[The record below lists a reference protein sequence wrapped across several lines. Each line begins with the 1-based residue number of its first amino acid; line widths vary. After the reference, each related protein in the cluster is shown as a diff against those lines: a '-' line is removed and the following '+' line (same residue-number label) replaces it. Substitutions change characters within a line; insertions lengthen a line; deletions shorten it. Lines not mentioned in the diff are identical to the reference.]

1 MQVTVTGATGLLG
14 ANLAIELLRQ
24 GYAVRGTRRSTS
36 RTGHLKAYPIE
47 WFQADIDDT
56 DALANAFSGSELV
69 FHCAAKTGGSRRVTE
84 ALAQANVEG
93 TRSVLEAVRRCGVS
107 RLVHCS
113 TIAACAVSEDGRPV
127 TEDAP
132 HWNLDRFG
140 MADGYALTK
149 RKSQEL
155 VLEAVRAGLDAVV
168 VNPAYMLGPLDSG
181 PGSGRLVLDV
191 IYRRIPGYTAGR
203 NNFVD
208 VRDVSRGMIL
218 AAERGRRGECYILGG
233 ENLSY
238 RDLFDRITR
247 IAGVPPIR
255 RPMPKVFAVMA
266 GWYGDQKERLTGR
279 EVLMNSVGVAWA
291 YQRGTLYSSEKAKSE
306 LGYRSG
312 SIDRA
317 LADAIAWFQQ
327 QEMLKYA

>member
-14 ANLAIELLRQ
+14 ANLVIELLRQ
-24 GYAVRGTRRSTS
+24 GHSVRGTRRSTS
-36 RTGHLKAYPIE
+36 RTDHLEGYPVE
-47 WFQADIDDT
+47 WVEADIDDAN
-56 DALANAFSGSELV
+56 ALASAFSGSDLV

-84 ALAQANVEG
+84 TLVQANVEG
-93 TRSVLEAVRRCGVS
+93 TRSVLEAVRSCGVT
-107 RLVHCS
+107 RLLHCS

-132 HWNLDRFG
+132 QWNLERFG

-149 RKSQEL
+149 RESQGL
-155 VLEAVRAGLDAVV
+155 VLEAARADVDAVV

-181 PGSGRLVLDV
+181 PGSGSLVRDV
-191 IYRRIPGYTAGR
+191 INGRIPGYPSGW

-247 IAGVPPIR
+247 LAGVPPIR
-255 RPMPKVFAVMA
+255 RPLPRVLASLV
-266 GWYGDQKERLTGR
+266 GWYGDQKERWTGR
-279 EVLMNSVGVAWA
+279 EVLMNSVGVAWV
-291 YQRGTLYSSEKAKSE
+291 YQQGTRYSSAKARDE

-312 SIDRA
+312 PIDPA
-317 LADAIAWFQQ
+317 IADTIAWFRQQ
-327 QEMLKYA
+327 GMLAPG